1 MQCEL
6 CKEKKATVHFKQVND
21 GAVQEMYI
29 CEACAA
35 RKGFDVGS
43 PVGLSDFLFGIGSPG
58 PGEKPPADDRA
69 CPACHMRRS
78 DFRKTSRLGCPSC
91 YETFADEL
99 APMLEDMHRGL
110 AHVGKVPAGATP
122 ASRGAALRQALEGA
136 VAAQNFEEA
145 ARLRDLIR
153 ELSAEPVSKKAG
165 RT

>member
-1 MQCEL
+1 MQCEI
-6 CKEKKATVHFKQVND
+6 CKDKKAVVHFKQVND

-35 RKGFDVGS
+35 QKGFDVGS
-43 PVGLSDFLFGIGSPG
+43 PVGLSDFLFGIGLPG
-58 PGEKPPADDRA
+58 VGEKPPAEDKA
-69 CPACHMRRS
+69 CPACHMRGS

-91 YETFADEL
+91 YETFAVEL

-110 AHVGKVPAGATP
+110 THAGKVTAGATSS
-122 ASRGAALRQALEGA
+122 ARVALRKALDGA

-153 ELSAEPVSKKAG
+153 GLSAEPPAEKAG